1 MCDLHYL
8 TAIRAAPQILTS
20 ILALVAPGS
29 ATQVTIGVL
38 VAFCMLLLFQ
48 RHRPYS
54 QPGMNFV
61 ASVAQVNLF
70 FVRARTLGPALP
82 AASANAKPASLSLQ
96 FLFVG
101 LLLKVRLNGDATDSK
116 LFNAIVTILSVVP
129 VALPVALKATTVA
142 GMLDGDDLDDAM
154 SEAGANAGA
163 DDAEACVLRALDG
176 LHRAPCFENL
186 T

>member
-1 MCDLHYL
+1 
-8 TAIRAAPQILTS
+8 
-20 ILALVAPGS
+20 
-29 ATQVTIGVL
+29 
-38 VAFCMLLLFQ
+38 MLLLFQ

-82 AASANAKPASLSLQ
+82 AACANAKPASLSLQ

-129 VALPVALKATTVA
+129 VALPVALKATSYVSA
-142 GMLDGDDLDDAM
+142 GLDGNELED
-154 SEAGANAGA
+154 
-163 DDAEACVLRALDG
+163 ALDEAEEDAVG
-176 LHRAPCFENL
+176 GDEASG
-186 T
+186 